1 LLEHVVNTAT
11 GYEPVIDLLTSMI
24 PIVLAILGGY
34 IAIQQYKNARR
45 KLKLDLFDKRF
56 PVFQSTRNYIGQVI
70 TGDYKDKA
78 VQQEF
83 LVKTR
88 GAGFIFDQA
97 TKAYIDEVW
106 EKSVDLEGWSQDQNT
121 SEHSD
126 QRAAHLKW
134 FTSELSKIEE
144 RFRKYMQ
151 LSQ

>member
-1 LLEHVVNTAT
+1 LLEKFAIIAT
-11 GYEPVIDLLTSMI
+11 KYEPIIDLLTSMI
-24 PIVLAILGGY
+24 PIVLAILGSY
-34 IAIQQYKNARR
+34 IAIQQRRNARR

-56 PVFQSTRNYIGQVI
+56 PVFQSTKNYLGHVL
-70 TGDYKDKA
+70 TGSYKDKA
-78 VQQEF
+78 LQQEF

-88 GAGFIFDQA
+88 GAGFVFDQKI
-97 TKAYIDEVW
+97 KAYIDEVW
-106 EKSVDLEGWSQDQNT
+106 EKSVELDGWSQDQNT
-121 SEHSD
+121 SEHSG